1 MNQCH
6 KPPFNGCPPHNPC
19 PPPIPPCSPSP
30 CPPPPT
36 LPSANCPPCA
46 PIPPVHIPACGDT
59 SVWPAIS
66 ALNQRVNECIGQT
79 NSVISNARQVMACI
93 EQAACE
99 NGAYYGPNEI
109 SLEEGY
115 DAANSSKY
123 YVIRIKPNAMDGTP
137 IRMQLKL
144 AYDNTTNSRLQ
155 QNAFEASMAE
165 YAQVMVPAVPVDQ
178 NLGWFGL
185 AVWNDAPIQSSQLT
199 NAYTAGFT
207 KSGRF
212 KWYANTVDMSQLKR
226 DQIENA
232 MGVYGILV
240 AGGDI
245 TDPSLRAQIPNA
257 NQRMA
262 RVCIGQNYDTR
273 ETFILTCGNTDTNGM
288 TSQACAA
295 IMKQYGCDAAVEC
308 CQGPTSCALDKGQM
322 LYIPDNH
329 EVPAAYAYWYVTK
342 KCSYRTQFV
351 RELAELTQKYGQ
363 AIWAANLTYGSVS
376 DVIDDI
382 QDLTTQYG
390 QLHTD
395 VEVLKAQ
402 SGQSSQLVTQLQ
414 QTVTLLDGRVTTLEE
429 KVAQLVTESGSI
441 SGQFQIINNE
451 ITSLKEKLNTEIAD
465 RTASFQ
471 QIQNNI
477 NSEITNRQNQDTI
490 IRGLIDDLSATV
502 TQYKNECDTA
512 TTELQNDL
520 NALERKHDKDI
531 SDLQNDITTNVNNI
545 QAILTTHTNNI
556 ASLRADLT
564 ALTTKTQEDY
574 DTLNGLISTNTG
586 DIGNLKTQ
594 VASLLQSMTSLDEA
608 VSNYTIE
615 LADIEKTL
623 SGIKEVNVTILAQQQ
638 NLLDKYNSLPSD
650 LTEFADRLT
659 SVEQSQANIV
669 TEFNAIKPQFE
680 ELQTK
685 QTALEQAQQG
695 LEENVQQNNTKIGQL
710 ESCCQSVNENI
721 QNLLE
726 LTTENSDDIEQIWR
740 LLYMIPSHPVTESG
754 LQIYFAN
761 NGSDQNDGL
770 TPSTPIKTMNRAIKI
785 MEENYNQ
792 PGFILA
798 FKEGESFTFPA
809 PTINGKFLY
818 LYSWNFETNQI
829 SYNRASIAFTGPTVA
844 WHISFIYIHYVNI
857 TVEERLDILGNTQ
870 LNGVNASNLL
880 LLGIVWALETNLTNL
895 RLDGFMIIKTGDIT
909 SFNNASCGL
918 IVTKVNLT
926 ASFSEIHIIKV

>member
-1 MNQCH
+1 
-6 KPPFNGCPPHNPC
+6 
-19 PPPIPPCSPSP
+19 
-30 CPPPPT
+30 
-36 LPSANCPPCA
+36 
-46 PIPPVHIPACGDT
+46 
-59 SVWPAIS
+59 
-66 ALNQRVNECIGQT
+66 
-79 NSVISNARQVMACI
+79 MACI

-144 AYDNTTNSRLQ
+144 AYDNTTNSHLQ

-185 AVWNDAPIQSSQLT
+185 AVWNDAPIQSSLLT

-207 KSGRF
+207 KCGRF

-245 TDPSLRAQIPNA
+245 TDASLRAQIPNA

-322 LYIPDNH
+322 LYVPDNH

-376 DVIDDI
+376 DIIDDI

-402 SGQSSQLVTQLQ
+402 SGQSSQITTQLQ
-414 QTVTLLDGRVTTLEE
+414 QTLTLLEGRVTTLEE
-429 KVAQLVTESGSI
+429 KVAQFATDSGSI
-441 SGQFQIINNE
+441 AAQFQIINNE
-451 ITSLKEKLNTEIAD
+451 ISSLKEKVNTEIAD
-465 RTASFQ
+465 RTVSFQ
-471 QIQNNI
+471 QLQNNI
-477 NSEITNRQNQDTI
+477 NSEITNRQNQDTV
-490 IRGLIDDLSATV
+490 IRGLINDLSTTV
-502 TQYKNECDTA
+502 TRYKNECDTA
-512 TTELQNDL
+512 TSDLQNDL

-531 SDLQNDITTNVNNI
+531 SDLQNDITTDVNNI
-545 QAILTTHTNNI
+545 RGILTTHTNNI
-556 ASLRADLT
+556 SSLRTDLN
-564 ALTTKTQEDY
+564 ALITKTQQDY

-608 VSNYTIE
+608 VSSYTIE

-638 NLLDKYNSLPSD
+638 DLLDKYNSLPAD
-650 LTEFADRLT
+650 LTEFADRIT
-659 SVEQSQANIV
+659 AVEQSQEEIVPKIV
-669 TEFNAIKPQFE
+669 TLENAQNSLNE
-680 ELQTK
+680 NVQTLQTK
-685 QTALEQAQQG
+685 VTT
-695 LEENVQQNNTKIGQL
+695 LEE
-710 ESCCQSVNENI
+710 CCTSVRENI
-721 QNLLE
+721 QNLNDS
-726 LTTENSDDIEQIWR
+726 TTENQNSI
-740 LLYMIPSHPVTESG
+740 SHILEVLKIVPTLPTNENPVIVYVSSSG
-754 LQIYFAN
+754 N
-761 NGSDQNDGL
+761 DQNSGVNINNPVASLSKALDL
-770 TPSTPIKTMNRAIKI
+770 FHQ
-785 MEENYNQ
+785 NYNRSYLNIRIKS
-792 PGFILA
+792 GD
-798 FKEGESFTFPA
+798 
-809 PTINGKFLY
+809 TIEVNNFFVNRGMVTLCG
-818 LYSWNFETNQI
+818 WNFETNSVAQNNEYATI
-829 SYNRASIAFTGPTVA
+829 HFTSTSLMRSHGFYFNFQHINFTGDYMAIYANTIIE
-844 WHISFIYIHYVNI
+844 HSKFEKIYIFGLAYIINSTINSMQIVGTLINHNSSI
-857 TVEERLDILGNTQ
+857 IL
-870 LNGVNASNLL
+870 SNPSFGLY
-880 LLGIVWALETNLTNL
+880 ISDSPLTNL
-895 RLDGFMIIKTGDIT
+895 PANVHGFAP
-909 SFNNASCGL
+909 N
-918 IVTKVNLT
+918 
-926 ASFSEIHIIKV
+926 E

>member
-1 MNQCH
+1 
-6 KPPFNGCPPHNPC
+6 
-19 PPPIPPCSPSP
+19 
-30 CPPPPT
+30 
-36 LPSANCPPCA
+36 
-46 PIPPVHIPACGDT
+46 
-59 SVWPAIS
+59 
-66 ALNQRVNECIGQT
+66 
-79 NSVISNARQVMACI
+79 MACI

-99 NGAYYGPNEI
+99 NGAYYSPNEI

-165 YAQVMVPAVPVDQ
+165 YAQIMVPAVPVDQ

-245 TDPSLRAQIPNA
+245 TDASLRAQIPNA

-376 DVIDDI
+376 DIIDDI

-429 KVAQLVTESGSI
+429 KVAQLVTQSGSI

-531 SDLQNDITTNVNNI
+531 SDLQNDITTDVNNI

-556 ASLRADLT
+556 SSLRADLT

-638 NLLDKYNSLPSD
+638 DLLDKYNSLPSD

-659 SVEQSQANIV
+659 AVEQS
-669 TEFNAIKPQFE
+669 
-680 ELQTK
+680 
-685 QTALEQAQQG
+685 QQG
-695 LEENVQQNNTKIGQL
+695 LEENVQQNNSKISQL
-710 ESCCQSVNENI
+710 ESCCQTVTEDI
-721 QNLLE
+721 QNITELYMEVKDKTDTTSLIVKNLIERLVNMASCPQSEITSIWVDGAAGLDSNSGLTTDAPLKTFERALEVAHSLNCLWPRFALKSGSTYTVNKQHDMAWPAISLFAYGASEESNPTLNIPSFDLRIGLHASFIFLQSLNITGPHRTFYCAGTSHISNITADHIHNDGTMIVFNNSVLQNVQTNGNIILLE
-726 LTTENSDDIEQIWR
+726 NATLNSVEDGSIGALYLGTTGI
-740 LLYMIPSHPVTESG
+740 V
-754 LQIYFAN
+754 
-761 NGSDQNDGL
+761 
-770 TPSTPIKTMNRAIKI
+770 
-785 MEENYNQ
+785 
-792 PGFILA
+792 
-798 FKEGESFTFPA
+798 A
-809 PTINGKFLY
+809 PT
-818 LYSWNFETNQI
+818 
-829 SYNRASIAFTGPTVA
+829 TVP
-844 WHISFIYIHYVNI
+844 
-857 TVEERLDILGNTQ
+857 NTMFVHNPQ
-870 LNGVNASNLL
+870 
-880 LLGIVWALETNLTNL
+880 
-895 RLDGFMIIKTGDIT
+895 
-909 SFNNASCGL
+909 
-918 IVTKVNLT
+918 
-926 ASFSEIHIIKV
+926 

>member
-1 MNQCH
+1 
-6 KPPFNGCPPHNPC
+6 
-19 PPPIPPCSPSP
+19 
-30 CPPPPT
+30 
-36 LPSANCPPCA
+36 
-46 PIPPVHIPACGDT
+46 
-59 SVWPAIS
+59 
-66 ALNQRVNECIGQT
+66 
-79 NSVISNARQVMACI
+79 MACI

-115 DAANSSKY
+115 DAANCSKY

-322 LYIPDNH
+322 LYVPDNH

-376 DVIDDI
+376 DIIDDI

-429 KVAQLVTESGSI
+429 KVAQFAADSGSI
-441 SGQFQIINNE
+441 AAQFQIINNE
-451 ITSLKEKLNTEIAD
+451 ITSLKEKLNTEITD

-471 QIQNNI
+471 QLQNNI
-477 NSEITNRQNQDTI
+477 NSEITNRQNQDTV
-490 IRGLIDDLSATV
+490 IRGLIDDLSTTV
-502 TQYKNECDTA
+502 THYKNECDTA
-512 TTELQNDL
+512 TSDLQNDL
-520 NALERKHDKDI
+520 NTLERKHDKDI
-531 SDLQNDITTNVNNI
+531 SDLQNDITTDVNNI

-556 ASLRADLT
+556 SSLRTDLN
-564 ALTTKTQEDY
+564 ALITKTQEDY
-574 DTLNGLISTNTG
+574 NTLNGLISTNTG

-638 NLLDKYNSLPSD
+638 DLLDKYNSLPSD
-650 LTEFADRLT
+650 LSEFADRIT
-659 SVEQSQANIV
+659 AVEQSQEEIV
-669 TEFNAIKPQFE
+669 PKMETLENA
-680 ELQTK
+680 
-685 QTALEQAQQG
+685 
-695 LEENVQQNNTKIGQL
+695 QNYL
-710 ESCCQSVNENI
+710 NENI
-721 QNLLE
+721 QTLQTKVTSLEECCSSVREDIQNLNDS
-726 LTTENSDDIEQIWR
+726 TTENQNSISHILE
-740 LLYMIPSHPVTESG
+740 LLKMVPTLPTNENPVIVYISSSGNDQNSG
-754 LQIYFAN
+754 LNVN
-761 NGSDQNDGL
+761 NPVASFSKALDIFHQ
-770 TPSTPIKTMNRAIKI
+770 
-785 MEENYNQ
+785 NYNRSYLAIRIKS
-792 PGFILA
+792 GDTVEVNNFFINR
-798 FKEGESFTFPA
+798 GMVTFA
-809 PTINGKFLY
+809 G
-818 LYSWNFETNQI
+818 WNFETD
-829 SYNRASIAFTGPTVA
+829 SIAQTSEYATIHFTSSSAMRSHGFYFNFQHINFTGNY
-844 WHISFIYIHYVNI
+844 IYIYANTIIEHSKFEKIYIFGSAYIIESTI
-857 TVEERLDILGNTQ
+857 TSMQ
-870 LNGVNASNLL
+870 
-880 LLGIVWALETNLTNL
+880 IVGTLINHNSSITLSSPSFGLYISDSPLTNL
-895 RLDGFMIIKTGDIT
+895 PANVHGFAP
-909 SFNNASCGL
+909 N
-918 IVTKVNLT
+918 
-926 ASFSEIHIIKV
+926 E

>member
-1 MNQCH
+1 
-6 KPPFNGCPPHNPC
+6 
-19 PPPIPPCSPSP
+19 
-30 CPPPPT
+30 
-36 LPSANCPPCA
+36 
-46 PIPPVHIPACGDT
+46 
-59 SVWPAIS
+59 
-66 ALNQRVNECIGQT
+66 
-79 NSVISNARQVMACI
+79 MACI

-245 TDPSLRAQIPNA
+245 ADPSLRAQIPNA

-342 KCSYRTQFV
+342 KCSYRTHFV

-382 QDLTTQYG
+382 QALTTQYG

-402 SGQSSQLVTQLQ
+402 SEQSSQLVTQLQ

-451 ITSLKEKLNTEIAD
+451 LTSLKEKLNTEIAD

-471 QIQNNI
+471 QLQNNI
-477 NSEITNRQNQDTI
+477 NSEITNRQNQDNL
-490 IRGLIDDLSATV
+490 IRGLIDDLSTTV
-502 TQYKNECDTA
+502 TRYKNECDTA

-531 SDLQNDITTNVNNI
+531 SDLQHDITTNVNNI
-545 QAILTTHTNNI
+545 QAVLTTHTNNI

-574 DTLNGLISTNTG
+574 DTLNALISTNTG

-638 NLLDKYNSLPSD
+638 DLLDKYNSLPPD
-650 LTEFADRLT
+650 LTEFADRIT
-659 SVEQSQANIV
+659 AVENSQALITPKV
-669 TEFNAIKPQFE
+669 
-680 ELQTK
+680 
-685 QTALEQAQQG
+685 TALENSQSA
-695 LEENVQQNNTKIGQL
+695 LEENVQTLQSKVDTL
-710 ESCCQSVNENI
+710 ENCSTSIHESI
-721 QNLLE
+721 QNLLD
-726 LTTENSDDIEQIWR
+726 LTTENQDEITKIWGF
-740 LLYMIPSHPVTESG
+740 LNMIPSYPVTENG
-754 LQIYFAN
+754 LQIYIAN
-761 NGSDQNDGL
+761 NGTDQNNGIS
-770 TPSTPIKTMNRAIKI
+770 PQTPIQSLNRAIQI

-792 PGFILA
+792 PVFILA
-798 FKEGESFTFPA
+798 FKEGESFTFPT
-809 PTINGKFLY
+809 PRINGKFVY
-818 LYSWNFETNQI
+818 FYSWNFETNL
-829 SYNRASIAFTGPTVA
+829 ASTSPVTLNFTGNGGHCHVGFFR
-844 WHISFIYIHYVNI
+844 SHYVNI
-857 TVEERLDILGNTQ
+857 TAENYFSIIGNAITEFSNTTNMVFTSYIKSF
-870 LNGVNASNLL
+870 NGEHNNIKLYGFLIAQGGSIASFNADSY
-880 LLGIVWALETNLTNL
+880 GIVVSSLKNIPTAPNVHILKTN
-895 RLDGFMIIKTGDIT
+895 
-909 SFNNASCGL
+909 S
-918 IVTKVNLT
+918 
-926 ASFSEIHIIKV
+926 

>member
-1 MNQCH
+1 
-6 KPPFNGCPPHNPC
+6 
-19 PPPIPPCSPSP
+19 
-30 CPPPPT
+30 
-36 LPSANCPPCA
+36 
-46 PIPPVHIPACGDT
+46 
-59 SVWPAIS
+59 
-66 ALNQRVNECIGQT
+66 
-79 NSVISNARQVMACI
+79 MACI

-115 DAANSSKY
+115 DAANSSQY
-123 YVIRIKPNAMDGTP
+123 YVIRIKPNAIDGTP

-144 AYDNTTNSRLQ
+144 AYDNTTNSHLQ
-155 QNAFEASMAE
+155 QNAFDASMAE
-165 YAQVMVPAVPVDQ
+165 YAQVMVPAVPVNQ

-245 TDPSLRAQIPNA
+245 TDASLRAQIPNA

-376 DVIDDI
+376 DIIDDI
-382 QDLTTQYG
+382 QDLTTQYS

-402 SGQSSQLVTQLQ
+402 SSHSSQIFTQLQ
-414 QTVTLLDGRVTTLEE
+414 QTVTVLDGRVTTLEE

-441 SGQFQIINNE
+441 TGQFQIINNE

-477 NSEITNRQNQDTI
+477 NSEIANRQNQDNL
-490 IRGLIDDLSATV
+490 IRGLIDDLSTTV
-502 TQYKNECDTA
+502 TRYKNECDTA

-531 SDLQNDITTNVNNI
+531 SDLQHDITTDINNI
-545 QAILTTHTNNI
+545 QAILTQHTNNI
-556 ASLRADLT
+556 SSLRTDLT
-564 ALTTKTQEDY
+564 VLTTKTQEDY

-594 VASLLQSMTSLDEA
+594 VASLLQSMTSLDDA

-615 LADIEKTL
+615 LSDIEKTL
-623 SGIKEVNVTILAQQQ
+623 SAIKEVNVTILAQQQ
-638 NLLDKYNSLPSD
+638 DLLDKYNSLPSD
-650 LTEFADRLT
+650 LTEFADRIT
-659 SVEQSQANIV
+659 AVEQSQEEIV
-669 TEFNAIKPQFE
+669 PKM
-680 ELQTK
+680 
-685 QTALEQAQQG
+685 TALENAQ
-695 LEENVQQNNTKIGQL
+695 N
-710 ESCCQSVNENI
+710 SVNENLHTLQSKVNTLEECCTSVRENI
-721 QNLLE
+721 QELQNLI
-726 LTTENSDDIEQIWR
+726 TENQNEISQIWEVLNTSTIEGQISKYIYVDPELGNDANPGTLDSPVRSLDGAIIIATKSYNTHGFSFFIKENTTAELNTTNTLLGSVIHLLPYTTGEQDPQPASIQFNHPLYIRAGSVDIRNINIKNTSDEMR
-740 LLYMIPSHPVTESG
+740 LTLAGCVILHNCTVDHIQCDFVSLISQSTINHLFLFGVCVVYTNSHINAFNQGSRGFLQHDAQSTVTNPPSTVFIPS
-754 LQIYFAN
+754 
-761 NGSDQNDGL
+761 
-770 TPSTPIKTMNRAIKI
+770 
-785 MEENYNQ
+785 
-792 PGFILA
+792 
-798 FKEGESFTFPA
+798 
-809 PTINGKFLY
+809 
-818 LYSWNFETNQI
+818 
-829 SYNRASIAFTGPTVA
+829 
-844 WHISFIYIHYVNI
+844 
-857 TVEERLDILGNTQ
+857 
-870 LNGVNASNLL
+870 
-880 LLGIVWALETNLTNL
+880 
-895 RLDGFMIIKTGDIT
+895 
-909 SFNNASCGL
+909 
-918 IVTKVNLT
+918 
-926 ASFSEIHIIKV
+926 

>member
-30 CPPPPT
+30 CPPPPV

-109 SLEEGY
+109 NLEEGY

-165 YAQVMVPAVPVDQ
+165 YAQIMVPAVPVDQ

-245 TDPSLRAQIPNA
+245 TDASLRAQIPNA

-322 LYIPDNH
+322 LYVPDNH

-382 QDLTTQYG
+382 QTLTTQYG

-395 VEVLKAQ
+395 VEALKAQ
-402 SGQSSQLVTQLQ
+402 SGQSSHIVTQLQ

-429 KVAQLVTESGSI
+429 KVAQFAADSGSI
-441 SGQFQIINNE
+441 AAQFQIINNE

-502 TQYKNECDTA
+502 TQYKNVCDTA

-520 NALERKHDKDI
+520 NALERNHDKDI
-531 SDLQNDITTNVNNI
+531 SDLQNDITTDVNNI
-545 QAILTTHTNNI
+545 QSILTTHTNNI
-556 ASLRADLT
+556 SSLRADLT

-615 LADIEKTL
+615 LADIENTL

-638 NLLDKYNSLPSD
+638 DLLDKYNSLPSD
-650 LTEFADRLT
+650 LSEFAGRIT
-659 SVEQSQANIV
+659 AVEQSQKEIV
-669 TEFNAIKPQFE
+669 PKMESLENAQNSLNE
-680 ELQTK
+680 NVQTLQTK
-685 QTALEQAQQG
+685 VTT
-695 LEENVQQNNTKIGQL
+695 LEE
-710 ESCCQSVNENI
+710 CCTSVRENI
-721 QNLLE
+721 QEIRNLVTTNQNEITKIWDE
-726 LTTENSDDIEQIWR
+726 LQMAVVEGIITRAIYIDPELGNDANTGTTESPVRSLDGAIIRATKSYNSHGFSFFIKENTTAELNTTNTLLGSVISFLSYTTGEQTPQPASIQ
-740 LLYMIPSHPVTESG
+740 LNHP
-754 LQIYFAN
+754 LQIK
-761 NGSDQNDGL
+761 S
-770 TPSTPIKTMNRAIKI
+770 
-785 MEENYNQ
+785 
-792 PGFILA
+792 
-798 FKEGESFTFPA
+798 
-809 PTINGKFLY
+809 
-818 LYSWNFETNQI
+818 
-829 SYNRASIAFTGPTVA
+829 
-844 WHISFIYIHYVNI
+844 
-857 TVEERLDILGNTQ
+857 GNTQ
-870 LNGVNASNLL
+870 FTNINIKNTNDEMRLTVAGNVIFHNCTVNHIQCDFVSLISQSTINHFYLF
-880 LLGIVWALETNLTNL
+880 GISVVYANSTIS
-895 RLDGFMIIKTGDIT
+895 GFHPSSKGFLHHDTT
-909 SFNNASCGL
+909 STVSGAPSTVFIPS
-918 IVTKVNLT
+918 
-926 ASFSEIHIIKV
+926 